1 MASLFDD
8 PDAIRRQ
15 ALASR
20 KVSPGTTPESAILA
34 GSANIGSN
42 LGYGIARLF
51 GRELPEVRAAQE
63 KEQIMQDVLNST
75 DADGKPFTFGSL
87 EFYDNVSQKLLDAGF
102 PKEAFQVS
110 QIRNKAATTA
120 KAAEDAELDRE
131 VKRTRIKTMNQ
142 RLRGGSFSDKLR
154 DKNYEQEKPPTD
166 LEWGEAA
173 TFLGGSGIS
182 EENQAF
188 LDKAYWGQVEE
199 EQSWVGQMRFGKG
212 REGERGQW
220 NIPEETGISV
230 LTDKDGTF
238 TGTSTQNQ
246 IENMVAREIRN
257 RRLAGEE
264 VTDATVNEIVD
275 DIRNASS
282 FTEVKPDGFGNKGFY
297 KPSIQSPSKTKSDT
311 EMNQSMQ
318 LVGNK
323 FLDLVQTEGMS
334 PEEARG
340 VIEDAILDMG
350 YNETQSNQL
359 LEVINTLQDELE

>member
-8 PDAIRRQ
+8 PDIVRKQQLQKQIQ
-15 ALASR
+15 AGG
-20 KVSPGTTPESAILA
+20 GTSAARL
-34 GSANIGSN
+34 GTNI
-42 LGYGIARLF
+42 GYGIAKLF
-51 GRELPEVRAAQE
+51 GREMPEVRAA
-63 KEQIMQDVLNST
+63 EQKQQVMQDILEST
-75 DADGKPFTFGSL
+75 DEDGNPYQFGTV
-87 EFYDNVSQKLLDAGF
+87 EFYDNVGQKFIDAGLLN
-102 PKEAFQVS
+102 EAFQVS
-110 QIRNKAATTA
+110 QIRNKAATAT
-120 KAAEDAELDRE
+120 KAAEDAKLDRE
-131 VKRTRIKTMNQ
+131 LKKSRIKAINQ
-142 RLRGGSFSDKLR
+142 RIRGGSFSDKLR
-154 DKNYEQEKPPTD
+154 DKKMKQEKPPTD
-166 LEWGEAA
+166 LEWGEAV
-173 TFLGGSGIS
+173 TFLKGSGIS

-238 TGTSTQNQ
+238 TGTNTQNQ
-246 IENMVAREIRN
+246 IENMVAREISN
-257 RRLAGEE
+257 RRIAGEQI
-264 VTDATVNEIVD
+264 TDATVNEIVD

-297 KPSIQSPSKTKSDT
+297 KPNIQAPSKTKSDT

-340 VIEDAILDMG
+340 IIEDAILDMG
-350 YNETQSNQL
+350 YTEEQSKQL

>member
-1 MASLFDD
+1 MATLFDD
-8 PDAIRRQ
+8 PDIVRKQQLQQQIQ
-15 ALASR
+15 AGG
-20 KVSPGTTPESAILA
+20 GTSAARL
-34 GSANIGSN
+34 GTNI
-42 LGYGIARLF
+42 GYGIAKLF
-51 GRELPEVRAAQE
+51 GREMPEVRQA
-63 KEQIMQDVLNST
+63 EQKQQVIQDVLEST
-75 DADGKPFTFGSL
+75 DEDGNPYQFGTV
-87 EFYDNVSQKLLDAGF
+87 EFYDNVGQKFLDAGLLN
-102 PKEAFQVS
+102 EAFQVS
-110 QIRNKAATTA
+110 QIRNKAATSI
-120 KAAEDAELDRE
+120 KSAEDAELDRQ

-154 DKNYEQEKPPTD
+154 DKKYEQEKPPTD
-166 LEWGEAA
+166 LEWSEAA
-173 TFLGGSGIS
+173 TFLGGSGVS

-238 TGTSTQNQ
+238 TGTSTQSQ
-246 IENMVAREIRN
+246 IENMVAREISN
-257 RRLAGEE
+257 RRIAGEQI
-264 VTDATVNEIVD
+264 TDATVNEIID

-297 KPSIQSPSKTKSDT
+297 KPNIQAPSKEKSDT

-318 LVGNK
+318 LVGNT
-323 FLDLVQTEGMS
+323 FLDLVETEGMS

-340 VIEDAILDMG
+340 VIEDAILDLG
-350 YNETQSNQL
+350 YTETQSKQL